1 MRNKFLNYLFL
12 FIITT
17 AAITFNVNAD
27 SGYLYDVL
35 KNETESGGL
44 AREYT
49 GEHHDSFTEE
59 PSKKIYHW
67 YAEND
72 TEGNQVLEK
81 NNVIFANHCWQ
92 MIRTT
97 DTGGVKIIYNGVP
110 NEGKCNNTGTKQQ
123 VSTSFFN
130 LTNSLAYVGYMYNPN
145 TLITYKANV
154 AATSGSVFGNGVI
167 YSEGNYTLTNTSTTY
182 DANHHYTCNNTTGI
196 CDTVRYYYYK
206 NWYVELNDGR
216 NIEQTLED
224 MLSSDTVNQKD
235 SIIKEFIDNWYQNNM
250 VKYTLFLEDTIYCND
265 RSISNLGGWN
275 PNGGR
280 KDGYLQFNNNYLNE
294 ELKCINET
302 DKFSIYNSKAK
313 LTYPIGLM
321 TSSEMNLLGNNY
333 LLKTDNSYWLISPSN
348 GPSVGAITSV
358 RKISID
364 GSIGTDRTSLSF
376 GIRPTVSL
384 TQGTIYISGTGTKNN
399 PYVVRNLTNSN
410 IIINNDNTKG
420 TISNLDNTTNVEELS
435 NVSFNITPEE
445 GYLVREISVKD
456 SNNEDV
462 EYTKSGNSYS
472 FVMPDSDTTITPVY
486 DKVKNSVNVEIINE
500 TNNLEVE
507 INDMTQVEYEEE
519 VRFKITPIKGY
530 KVNSIKILDEDNNE
544 IEHQETNI
552 KNEYTFI
559 MPASNVTIIP
569 SYERV
574 SNSVNV
580 DDNKNTKE
588 IVINVND
595 ARAVVYED
603 TVKFIIVPEDEYE
616 IERIEIIDKE
626 GNKIEYRKADKDNE
640 YEFTMPETDVVITPV
655 YRKKVLHN
663 IITNPKTGNKMII
676 IFLLIIVC
684 AITMFFRKKRK
695 SLVQS

>member
-640 YEFTMPETDVVITPV
+640 YEFTMPDTDVVITPV
-655 YRKKVLHN
+655 YRKKEVHN
-663 IITNPKTGNKMII
+663 NITNPKTSNRILII
-676 IFLLIIVC
+676 ISLLFLIVYI
-684 AITMFFRKKRK
+684 ITMFFRKKER
-695 SLVQS
+695 V

>member
-1 MRNKFLNYLFL
+1 MNSKFLKCFFL
-12 FIITT
+12 FSIIMVAITT
-17 AAITFNVNAD
+17 NVYAE
-27 SGYLYDVL
+27 SKYLYDVL
-35 KNETESGGL
+35 KNEAESGGL
-44 AREYT
+44 AKEYT

-59 PSKKIYHW
+59 PSKKVYHW

-72 TEGNQVLEK
+72 TEGNQVIEK

-145 TLITYKANV
+145 TLITYKANI

-196 CDTVRYYYYK
+196 CDTVRYYYYN

-224 MLSSDTVNQKD
+224 MISSDTVNQKD

-333 LLKTDNSYWLISPSN
+333 LLKTDNNYWLISPSN
-348 GPSVGAITSV
+348 GPSVGATTSV

-364 GSIGTDRTSLSF
+364 GSIGTIRTSSSF

-399 PYVVRNLTNSN
+399 PYVVRNLANSN

-640 YEFTMPETDVVITPV
+640 YEFTMPDTDVVITPV
-655 YRKKVLHN
+655 YRKKEVHN
-663 IITNPKTGNKMII
+663 NITNPKTSNRILII
-676 IFLLIIVC
+676 ISLLFLIVYI
-684 AITMFFRKKRK
+684 ITMFFRKKER
-695 SLVQS
+695 V

>member
-17 AAITFNVNAD
+17 AVITFNVNAE

-67 YAEND
+67 YTEND

-123 VSTSFFN
+123 VSTTFFN
-130 LTNSLAYVGYMYNPN
+130 FTNSLAYVGYMYNPN
-145 TLITYKANV
+145 TLITFKANV

-167 YSEGNYTLTNTSTTY
+167 YSEGNYILTNTSTTY

-224 MLSSDTVNQKD
+224 MISSDTVNQKD

-280 KDGYLQFNNNYLNE
+280 TDGYLRFNNSYLNE

-348 GPSVGAITSV
+348 GPSVGATTSV

-364 GSIGTDRTSLSF
+364 GSIGTDRTSSSF

-399 PYVVRNLTNSN
+399 PYVVRNLANSN

-420 TISNLDNTTNVEELS
+420 TISNLNNTTNVEELS
-435 NVSFNITPEE
+435 NVSFNITPEK

-530 KVNSIKILDEDNNE
+530 KVKSIKILDEDNNE

-616 IERIEIIDKE
+616 IERIEIIDKD
-626 GNKIEYRKADKDNE
+626 GNEIEYRKTDKDNE
-640 YEFTMPETDVVITPV
+640 YEFTMPDTDVVITPV
-655 YRKKVLHN
+655 YRKKEVHN
-663 IITNPKTGNKMII
+663 NITNPKTSNRILII
-676 IFLLIIVC
+676 ISLLFLIVS
-684 AITMFFRKKRK
+684 IMPIFVRKKER
-695 SLVQS
+695 V